1 MNFCGKHSPQML
13 TSVLPSK
20 NLVGSGS
27 IRGPDGNMRM
37 FLRHVTSRR
46 YVRAGGPVRRVQYV
60 LPQLAI
66 VLAPLETSSAQL
78 RPAVT
83 LGFG

>member
-1 MNFCGKHSPQML
+1 
-13 TSVLPSK
+13 
-20 NLVGSGS
+20 
-27 IRGPDGNMRM
+27 MRM

-46 YVRAGGPVRRVQYV
+46 YVFAGGPVRRVRHV

-66 VLAPLETSSAQL
+66 LLAPLETSSAQL